1 MEQQVTT
8 PTFSLVIAVHDQL
21 PEIQEQLPRLLAQA
35 YDGFEVIVIDE
46 SSTDGTP
53 DFLNEMKAAD
63 SRLRTSFVPQYHFR
77 KDLRRLAFTIGV
89 KAAKNKWIIFADID
103 KIPASETWLTEMAES
118 IVGDTQLVIG
128 YIKKNGDISLK
139 TYEDISLANNGKA
152 RVESY
157 ELYNAAGVM
166 VGHGTANG
174 AAVNRLP
181 LKQGNAAGVYILKIK
196 DTEGRNRSFS
206 VLIK

>member
-139 TYEDISLANNGKA
+139 TYEDISLANNVITKTEKRRTSQAGAHTAFHTPHISLHADYDFIIVRADKA
-152 RVESY
+152 HEMLRLFES
-157 ELYNAAGVM
+157 
-166 VGHGTANG
+166 TKTQ
-174 AAVNRLP
+174 RL
-181 LKQGNAAGVYILKIK
+181 
-196 DTEGRNRSFS
+196 
-206 VLIK
+206 

>member
-139 TYEDISLANNGKA
+139 TYEDISLANNVITKTEKRRTSQAGAHAAFHTPHISLHADYDFIIVRADKA
-152 RVESY
+152 HETLRLFESTKT
-157 ELYNAAGVM
+157 
-166 VGHGTANG
+166 H
-174 AAVNRLP
+174 RL
-181 LKQGNAAGVYILKIK
+181 
-196 DTEGRNRSFS
+196 
-206 VLIK
+206 